1 MTAPVIVYRIR
12 FEIGINKPTNIT
24 AGKHDSTD
32 NWNRRNR
39 SILCECY
46 MDSLR
51 NIAYTE
57 HTHNEKIIAIK

>member
-1 MTAPVIVYRIR
+1 MAAPVVVYRIR

-24 AGKHDSTD
+24 AEKHDSTD
-32 NWNRRNR
+32 NWNR

-51 NIAYTE
+51 NITYTE
-57 HTHNEKIIAIK
+57 HTHNKKIIAIE